1 MAQKN
6 TGYNKVLI
14 ALHSE
19 MDKKGKGAK
28 ELRGGIMFL
37 CSMCFQ
43 RFRMEAAA
51 KENGIDCLLKD

>member
-19 MDKKGKGAK
+19 MDKKEKGAK
-28 ELRGGIMFL
+28 ELREGIMFL

-51 KENGIDCLLKD
+51 KEMVVIVY